1 MANIFIS
8 YRREDTQSIAGR
20 IFEHLGRHYGLE
32 SVFIDTD
39 RILAGS
45 DFRDQIHEMLDKCDV
60 LIALVGP
67 RWLMPDSG
75 PVRISNKND
84 WVRIEIAA
92 ALAKKVP
99 LVPLLIDGTKM
110 PHAEDLP
117 EDIRDFVF
125 RAALNLDTGIDFHNH
140 MQRLITSLNRTLA
153 NKKSAG
159 LPLLENAKSADP
171 QAATQNN
178 EVTADVGSR
187 TEAQSGA
194 SAFPLDSA
202 IGTSGLPSR
211 SEDISKQTS
220 RVRKFRGK
228 KSIVLLFAAVL
239 TSALLLMAYRY
250 GSVDGVLARLRDD
263 SAKSD
268 DSQERIEK
276 PALRYAK
283 QDWTQEDRDFFYTK
297 NQGSRMM
304 PYLWYKALRRLDVD
318 TPFGGDQL
326 QRYGYLPNA
335 KSTLNP
341 EGLPV
346 GFAIDG
352 DDVATGY
359 LGMTCAACH
368 TAEIEYQQD
377 GATRRLRIDGAPTT
391 ADFQAFLKDVTAVT
405 RETLSNADR
414 FDKFAR
420 AVLGNGYS
428 VAHANELKTKFAAWV
443 KQWGNFM
450 EKSLPASP
458 WGPGRLDA
466 FGMMFNR
473 VAARDLGIEAN
484 FKVADAPV
492 SYPFLWNAR
501 QQDRTQWN
509 GSVPNGLFINALGRN
524 SGEVLGVFG
533 DFEPKKQTSTHLP
546 VIDYSKNSIKF
557 ASLQALEEKIKI
569 LKPPPWPWE
578 PELRQDMVDKGRILF
593 ATECG
598 RCHDENRGPFG
609 TWKTRVE
616 EVGTDQKMFD
626 NAEKT
631 SQTGILAGALSPNR
645 PGSLDDPAATN
656 DVLATVVAGALINE
670 AFPSAGK
677 FPAPD
682 TGVWQAIRNDL
693 GVTQPD
699 PQDSSAIEN
708 LKSRVF
714 ATLANLF
721 KVPPGPP
728 HAYESRVLRGIWA
741 TAPYLHNGSVPNLW
755 ELLTPPAQR
764 KPFFM
769 VGSKKYDRVNVGYVT
784 DESPFKD
791 GKLVVSGSDVQPGN
805 SNTGHEFGTKLS
817 DDEKWQLI
825 EYLKQF

>member
-8 YRREDTQSIAGR
+8 YRREDTQGIAGR
-20 IFEHLGRHYGLE
+20 IFDELKGHYGKE
-32 SVFIDTD
+32 NVFIDIY
-39 RILAGS
+39 RMQVGS
-45 DFRDQIHEMLDKCDV
+45 DFRDQIYKALDTCDV
-60 LIALVGP
+60 FIALVGP
-67 RWLMPDSG
+67 RWLMPDSRR
-75 PVRISNKND
+75 VRISNEND
-84 WVRIEIAA
+84 WVHIEIAA

-110 PHAEDLP
+110 PHPEELP
-117 EDIRDFVF
+117 EDIRNFVF
-125 RAALNLDTGIDFHNH
+125 RAALNLDTGIDFENH
-140 MQRLITSLNRTLA
+140 IQRLIMSLDRILT
-153 NKKSAG
+153 
-159 LPLLENAKSADP
+159 
-171 QAATQNN
+171 
-178 EVTADVGSR
+178 
-187 TEAQSGA
+187 SGA
-194 SAFPLDSA
+194 TARP
-202 IGTSGLPSR
+202 IGTRGLPSHPKDIFKETIRVLR
-211 SEDISKQTS
+211 S
-220 RVRKFRGK
+220 GG

-239 TSALLLMAYRY
+239 TSALLLMAYKY
-250 GSVDGVLARLRDD
+250 GSVDDILARLRRDD

-268 DSQERIEK
+268 DSQERIEE
-276 PALRYAK
+276 PALQYARQGWNK
-283 QDWTQEDRDFFYTK
+283 EDRDLFYTE

-326 QRYGYLPNA
+326 QRYDYLPNA

-346 GFAIDG
+346 GFVIDG
-352 DDVATGY
+352 DVATGH

-368 TAEIEYQQD
+368 TAEIEYQKD
-377 GATRRLRIDGAPTT
+377 GATLRLRIDGAPAT
-391 ADFQAFLKDVTAVT
+391 ADFQAFLKDVTAAT
-405 RETLSNADR
+405 GETLSNADR

-428 VAHANELKTKFAAWV
+428 VTDANDLKTKFSAWV

-492 SYPFLWNAR
+492 SYPFLWNAS

-509 GSVPNGLFINALGRN
+509 GSVPNGLINALGRN
-524 SGEVLGVFG
+524 SGQVLGVFG
-533 DFEPKKQTSTHLP
+533 DFEPKKKLTSTHLP

-557 ASLQALEEKIKI
+557 AGLQALEEKIAK
-569 LKPPPWPWE
+569 LKPPPWPWAS
-578 PELRQDMVDKGRILF
+578 ELRVDMVDKGRILF

-598 RCHDENRGPFG
+598 KCHEEKLGQLG
-609 TWKTRVE
+609 AWETRVE

-631 SQTGILAGALSPNR
+631 SRTGILAGALSPNP

-656 DVLATVVAGALINE
+656 DVLATVVVGTLINE
-670 AFPSAGK
+670 AFPSTGK

-682 TGVWQAIRNDL
+682 TGVWQAIQNDL
-693 GVTQPD
+693 AVTQPG

-708 LKSRVF
+708 LKSRVL
-714 ATLANLF
+714 AKLANLF
-721 KVPPGPP
+721 KVPSRP

-769 VGSKKYDRVNVGYVT
+769 VGSKKYDRVNVRYVT

-791 GKLVVSGSDVQPGN
+791 GKLVVSGSDIQPGN
-805 SNTGHEFGTKLS
+805 GNTGHEFGTKLS

-825 EYLKQF
+825 EYLKQL